1 MSKTFEENIKNSI
14 DDQLDTLMGIKRYL
28 YEFPETGGEEEKSSA
43 LLIAYLRK
51 QGFEVTEDFC
61 DIPWAFRAAYD
72 SGRPGVAIGFTAEY
86 DALPEIGHA
95 CGHNII
101 ASAPTGAAVALRTA
115 VDELGGK
122 VVLYGTP
129 GEENLDCKIDM
140 ANAGAFSEVD
150 VLINIHPYGHNQ
162 RSGRSTAFDSW
173 KVDFYG
179 KAAHAGL
186 HPEDGINALDTAV
199 YFYQM
204 VNYEKLEIDGLNLHG
219 VIPEGGVKYSIIPD
233 HTVVKFAARAYSPG
247 PIKAAEAIIRSA
259 AEAACE
265 MNGSTYTIEGDEAPN
280 LPLNTNRTLAQVFED
295 IYEELSG
302 EAFEDGDFG
311 ASLDLGD
318 VSWKVPTIVPL
329 VGIGC
334 PGTDLHTPE
343 FREATMTE
351 AGDNAMKWSAEAM
364 ALTGLRVMEDPEL
377 LRSIRKEFVHS
388 LT

>member
-1 MSKTFEENIKNSI
+1 MSKTLEEGIKNSI
-14 DDQLDTLMGIKRYL
+14 DEQFETLKGIKSYL

-51 QGFEVTEDFC
+51 HGFEVTEDYC
-61 DIPWAFRAAYD
+61 DIPWCFKAVYD
-72 SGRPGVAIGFTAEY
+72 SGRPGAAVGYTAEY

-101 ASAPTGAAVALRTA
+101 ATAPTGAAIALRESI
-115 VDELGGK
+115 DELGGK
-122 VVLYGTP
+122 VILYGTP

-140 ANAGAFSEVD
+140 AKAGAFGEVD

-173 KVDFYG
+173 KIDFYG

-186 HPEDGINALDTAV
+186 HPEDGVNALDTAV
-199 YFYQM
+199 NFYQM
-204 VNYEKLEIDGLNLHG
+204 VNFGKQQVEGLNLHG
-219 VIPEGGVKYSIIPD
+219 VIPEGGVKFSIIPD

-247 PIKAAEAIIRSA
+247 PIRAAEEIIRSS
-259 AEAACE
+259 AEAACD

-295 IYEELSG
+295 IYKELSG
-302 EAFEDGDFG
+302 ESFLDGDFG

-318 VSWKVPTIVPL
+318 VSWVVPTIVPL
-329 VGIGC
+329 IGIGC

-364 ALTGLRVMEDPEL
+364 ALTGLRVMKDPEL
-377 LRSIRKEFVHS
+377 LRAIRKEFVHS
-388 LT
+388 LA